1 MLLSLEI
8 KSYNSSRKSN
18 LSNLEG
24 SQENIDYRDP
34 LINDIYK
41 GLDTNTKKKL
51 LEDFPLSDPNNK
63 NIHVGILKN
72 IADHQIKSVW
82 KCLSEE
88 EQNRLDQKNI
98 RDKYL
103 FLRSEV
109 NQLKKKQIS
118 AKTKT
123 PSSSS

>member
-1 MLLSLEI
+1 MSTI
-8 KSYNSSRKSN
+8 DKSN

-24 SQENIDYRDP
+24 NPDINYGDDNI
-34 LINDIYK
+34 NKIYK

-72 IADHQIKSVW
+72 IADPEIQAVW
-82 KCLSEE
+82 KVLSEE
-88 EQNRLDQKNI
+88 QKDRLEQKNI

-103 FLRSEV
+103 FLRTEV